1 MSHVVWSARALSH
14 LGHMDGENSSQN
26 SYAVLY
32 SFSLTLH
39 DKEVKAQRGESLG
52 WGHTAAEA
60 V

>member
-1 MSHVVWSARALSH
+1 MFHGIWSAPALSR
-14 LGHMDGENSSQN
+14 LENMDGENSSKN
-26 SYAVLY
+26 SYTVLY

-39 DKEVKAQRGESLG
+39 DKEVKAQRGASLG